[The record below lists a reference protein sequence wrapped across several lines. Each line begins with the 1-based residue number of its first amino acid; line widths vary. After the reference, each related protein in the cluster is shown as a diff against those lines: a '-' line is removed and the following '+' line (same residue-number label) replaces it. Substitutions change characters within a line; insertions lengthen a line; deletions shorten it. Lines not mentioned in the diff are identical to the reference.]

1 MYHDLPA
8 LTSLT
13 ELNEL
18 YTSGKKN
25 SPVAKYFITFALQ
38 MRHFLLVDGRKA
50 ATPQQSVH
58 GFYDKRAFAIL
69 REAMNMGCLP
79 ALKLGSGGSINLR
92 GTPPVVAEVFFLE
105 VLAGVVEGERR

>member
-1 MYHDLPA
+1 MTL
-8 LTSLT
+8 
-13 ELNEL
+13 
-18 YTSGKKN
+18 
-25 SPVAKYFITFALQ
+25 ALQ
-38 MRHFLLVDGRKA
+38 MRQFLLVDGRKA

>member
-1 MYHDLPA
+1 MFLLAMPISLLRCKSPA
-8 LTSLT
+8 KFCI
-13 ELNEL
+13 EQRF
-18 YTSGKKN
+18 Y
-25 SPVAKYFITFALQ
+25 LQ
-38 MRHFLLVDGRKA
+38 MRQFLLVDGRKGA
-50 ATPQQSVH
+50 APQQSVH

-105 VLAGVVEGERR
+105 VLATVVEGERR